1 MEQTYVNQ
9 SIKTNTK
16 NFYILQATM
25 PEEPILCANSK
36 ATTAEAQIITAQ
48 SPEEFYQQVEK

>member
-25 PEEPILCANSK
+25 PEEPILWANSK

>member
-1 MEQTYVNQ
+1 MEHTYVNQ

-25 PEEPILCANSK
+25 PEEPILWANSK

>member
-1 MEQTYVNQ
+1 
-9 SIKTNTK
+9 
-16 NFYILQATM
+16 M
-25 PEEPILCANSK
+25 PEEPILWANSK